1 VDRPGHQQPAAGGAD
16 LALVEEDRVGGAVD
30 GQLQIGVVEQDI
42 GRLAAQLQQDLLDR
56 AGGIVSPLG
65 Y

>member
-1 VDRPGHQQPAAGGAD
+1 
-16 LALVEEDRVGGAVD
+16 VEEDRVGRAVD
-30 GQLQIGVVEQDI
+30 GQLKVGVVEQDV